1 MTVRPRAPAV
11 LRHTPHVLLAALVA
25 GTLLALAVR
34 PPGLIWLVAA
44 GLGVASAV
52 AIGTGGARGAL
63 ALVAVTLA
71 ATGWGWGGARL
82 AATTPPAL
90 DLPVAVSGT
99 VEADGPAQDS
109 ARGVQVRVRARDL
122 TEVGGRHVPSGTG
135 LIAELSNDTLGGLA
149 PGQVLRLTG
158 RVVPAATARSPGWW
172 RAHLARSAIAGRLE
186 ITTVTRAG
194 RRGGLRGLRD
204 RWRNAAARMAGV
216 GASGEPRVI
225 VRGMALGGGQDL
237 SEGTAQAF
245 RDAGLWHLLAVS
257 GQNVTIVALA
267 VLALLRSIGLERRLA
282 TAIAAFVLV
291 AYCLACD
298 GGASVA
304 RAGIVGALGLAGQ
317 LRSRPTERWYLLL
330 AGLTLLVLHQPRA
343 IGDPGLQLSFA
354 AVAGIFAVAPPI
366 ATWLAGTLPSRLA
379 DLAAQAAGAAM
390 ATAPV
395 VIWHFG
401 QLSLA
406 GLVVNVVAVPL
417 AGPIVVLALAGIA
430 LGAVAIPLAAIAGW
444 IAGVGAW
451 GLIVLADAAA
461 AVPGASVE
469 LPAWTAAVAGV
480 PAVAVGL
487 LAGRLWRATGP
498 PVALP
503 IPRAASACA
512 VAALT
517 AAIAA
522 AIPSVAPPAPWP
534 TAPAVTALDV
544 GQGDAILLRSPDG
557 ATVLV
562 DTGPPGSPPP
572 VLGALNRAGVRRLD
586 VLAITHDQLDHAGAA
601 ADIIDRL
608 DVGTVIAPVAL
619 PAVEVAA
626 RRRGIAVR
634 RVVAGDGVHAGG
646 WRLDV
651 LWPRANQPPPD
662 DPNDASLVMRA
673 SAKGVAALLTAD
685 AESGVLGRLALERV
699 DVLKVSHHG
708 SADAGLPD
716 LLRRLRPS
724 VALISVGDPNR
735 HGHPEAGTLA
745 ALAAE
750 GVAVLR
756 TDRSGSAMVAPGAGG
771 LDVGVER
778 GR

>member
-1 MTVRPRAPAV
+1 MTVRARAPAV
-11 LRHTPHVLLAALVA
+11 LRHTPHVLLATLGA
-25 GTLLALAVR
+25 GALLALAVR
-34 PPGLIWLVAA
+34 PPGLIWPVAA
-44 GLGVASAV
+44 GFGAASVFAL
-52 AIGTGGARGAL
+52 ATGGARGAL
-63 ALVAVTLA
+63 VLVAATLA

-82 AATTPPAL
+82 GATTPPAL

-99 VEADGPAQDS
+99 VEVDGPPQDS
-109 ARGVQVRVRARDL
+109 TRGVQVRVRARDL
-122 TEVGGRHVPSGTG
+122 NAASGRRVPSGTR
-135 LIAELSNDTLGGLA
+135 LIAELPDARRAGLS
-149 PGQVLRLTG
+149 PGQVLRVTG
-158 RVVPAATARSPGWW
+158 RVAAAASPRSPKWW
-172 RAHLARSAIAGRLE
+172 RAHLARSSIAGR
-186 ITTVTRAG
+186 IDIGTATRTG

-204 RWRNAAARMAGV
+204 RWRNAAVRVAGV
-216 GASGEPRVI
+216 GASGESRAI

-237 SEGTAQAF
+237 SDDTAQAF
-245 RDAGLWHLLAVS
+245 RDGGLWHLLAVS

-267 VLALLRSIGLERRLA
+267 ILAVLRTIGLERRSA

-317 LRSRPTERWYLLL
+317 LRSRATERWYLLL
-330 AGLTLLVLHQPRA
+330 AGLTVLVLHQPRA

-354 AVAGIFAVAPPI
+354 AVAGIFAVAPPL
-366 ATWLAGTLPSRLA
+366 ATWLGGTLPTRLA

-417 AGPIVVLALAGIA
+417 AGPIVVVALAGIA
-430 LGAVAIPLAAIAGW
+430 LAAAAVPLAAAAGW
-444 IAGVGAW
+444 LAGVGAW
-451 GLIVLADAAA
+451 GLILLAHGAS

-469 LPAWTAAVAGV
+469 LPTWTAPIAGV
-480 PAVAVGL
+480 PAVAVAL
-487 LAGRLWRATGP
+487 LAARLRRAAGP
-498 PVALP
+498 PVARPRSRALP
-503 IPRAASACA
+503 ACV
-512 VAALT
+512 VAALS

-534 TAPAVTALDV
+534 TAPALTALDV

-557 ATVLV
+557 ATALV

-572 VLGALNRAGVRRLD
+572 VLGALRRMGVRRLD

-601 ADIIDRL
+601 ADIVDRL
-608 DVGTVIAPVAL
+608 DVGTLIAPVPL
-619 PAVEVAA
+619 PAVEAAA
-626 RRRGIAVR
+626 RRRGLAIR
-634 RVVAGDGVHAGG
+634 RVFAGDGVQAGR

-651 LWPRANQPPPD
+651 LWPRADQPPPD

-673 SAKGVAALLTAD
+673 SAQGVAALLTAD

-708 SADAGLPD
+708 SADAGLAD

-735 HGHPEAGTLA
+735 HGHPAAGALA
-745 ALAAE
+745 ALAAA
-750 GVAVLR
+750 GVTVQR
-756 TDRSGSAMVAPGAGG
+756 TDRSGSTTVAPGAGG
-771 LDVGVER
+771 LDVRVER